1 MMVFDKGDKGFKMMG
16 EYFKLCK
23 KWEKLEEGKSEETLL
38 DEAIADMVDFCR
50 KYVEKN
56 DRFAVNIAAV
66 LFQRIDDGIRK
77 EMVLGADKG
86 SLRLSA
92 MWLEKLLSM
101 GGKQ

>member
-1 MMVFDKGDKGFKMMG
+1 MIEKDS
-16 EYFKLCK
+16 K

-56 DRFAVNIAAV
+56 DHFAVNIAAV

-77 EMVLGADKG
+77 ETVLGADKG